1 MWGEKC
7 LPIPN
12 IDKHRRRQGMR
23 KDETYTEKLRADIA
37 LVQAELARFKL
48 RGMGFTGEAK
58 DRHDEHVAEMELK
71 IDQLNSDLRNLDKV
85 GEQQW
90 KKLKDDLEKSW
101 KELQFGLRNCL
112 ETFKTEPGVA
122 KLHGGD
128 DGPFPYGEL
137 SGRSTKKK

>member
-1 MWGEKC
+1 
-7 LPIPN
+7 
-12 IDKHRRRQGMR
+12 
-23 KDETYTEKLRADIA
+23 
-37 LVQAELARFKL
+37 
-48 RGMGFTGEAK
+48 
-58 DRHDEHVAEMELK
+58 
-71 IDQLNSDLRNLDKV
+71 
-85 GEQQW
+85 
-90 KKLKDDLEKSW
+90 LKDDLEKSW